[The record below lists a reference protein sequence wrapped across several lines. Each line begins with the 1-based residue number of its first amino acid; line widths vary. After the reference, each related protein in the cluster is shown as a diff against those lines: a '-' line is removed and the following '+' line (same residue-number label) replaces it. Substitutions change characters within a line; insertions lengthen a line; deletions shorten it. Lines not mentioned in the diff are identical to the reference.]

1 MKRLFSF
8 LLALAMVVCLLPGKT
23 PQAQAAEI
31 TEGDGTSAEAP
42 VFIDTEEEWVYYL
55 NNTTGFAYKHETQHT
70 WYFRVT
76 ADIVLD
82 AADEEN
88 GDTVDGTV
96 GYTSTGKTTVID
108 LDGHTITA
116 NGGTARFMAANS
128 AGSSITMKNGSVI
141 VKRTGTSNNGSV
153 FFINAGS
160 QLTLENMTVTETGA
174 SEYTGNGELLYIGTS
189 KSSAT
194 IKNTVLEANTA
205 NNSKD
210 NAIYVNTN
218 GASLDIQDSTILET
232 VHVTTTGVVTASGAT
247 NISKLNLAYT
257 ASAQAKADLS
267 GLTAGARVR
276 VAAGETAFTA
286 AFENAENV
294 LSYVKSAD
302 VTKKV
307 TVSGNALILAAE
319 EAGDGSAE
327 KPWLITSEADYVEHI
342 FTNTAESGY
351 YKIKDDIVLDVAT
364 DDDVNGNQNGS
375 STGRTINID
384 FNGYTVS
391 AIGTSYRFFS
401 CGAEGDLTLK
411 NGSVIVNRKY
421 VNAGAVF
428 NIINGGKLT
437 LENMNISEIGTTAH
451 TNNGELLYVN
461 NGSTATITNT
471 VMSAV
476 TDGNTNPDKTVYIT
490 GSSVTFQNSTINEN
504 VYVTSTG
511 SITVSGATKI
521 ANVDLTSGAL
531 LSVGTLESG
540 AEIGITAEENV
551 PFTGVLENAS
561 AYAGYFTTQQEGM
574 AVGALVDNTLAIVP
588 VGDGSGA
595 SETDPI
601 FIDSN
606 EEWIEYL
613 VYGDGIVST
622 SQQQDWY
629 FVLRTDLRIRTGAYA
644 YGASGKN
651 ITIDFDGHT
660 MNSAN
665 GASNRFMT
673 IADGALTLKNGTL
686 EENGVSTSH
695 GAVFH
700 LTHSDLILENMQVDE
715 YSATAYTKRGEIIYA
730 TASNITLKNTDV
742 TGVFT
747 GADTDYGAIY
757 LREDSASGTPS
768 VLTMVSSSLSC
779 TETGTIGK
787 GGWITAGKNT
797 FVNLENSRISGGAAE
812 LGGNVY
818 IGNATLTMKDS
829 AITGG
834 TATQGADL
842 YLLGS
847 AVVDTAS
854 VTGAMYAAADADLQT
869 PSGALVTNMT
879 TGQATLYAS
888 AGEAVAAYIE
898 GDCLKLFEAV
908 ELAITCD
915 AVVDLNGKNITIT
928 GNGENKITAFDSANK
943 DFATY
948 GTLIL
953 REAEL
958 ANEFETQAMDGNLY
972 YLLTDEDGI
981 HSFHR
986 LDMKIVGV
994 SLRTSIGGIYYRGVW
1009 NCDDALKAKIKT
1021 FGVAVSL
1028 QGMPDADFAKSGKC
1042 LWTEYTGEELESGK
1056 EMTGAMISGIV
1067 KKDREPALNDSYGR
1081 NYPIYA
1087 TTYVVFDN
1095 SYATVSDD
1103 ASTTEDDVAMS
1114 LYNVVEKVEELIT
1127 QLEAS
1132 ESEEDRQLA
1141 AKYLQLM
1148 DAFYADWKDYGLES
1162 WGREDFTE
1170 PGN

>member
-1 MKRLFSF
+1 MKRLFSL
-8 LLALAMVVCLLPGKT
+8 LLALAMVLSLIPVGIQ
-23 PQAQAAEI
+23 QAKAVEI

-55 NNTTGFAYKHETQHT
+55 NNTTGFAYKHETQNT
-70 WYFRVT
+70 WYFRLT

-88 GDTVDGTV
+88 GDTVNGAV

-108 LDGHTITA
+108 LNGFTVTA
-116 NGGTARFMAANS
+116 NGGATRFMAANS
-128 AGSSITMKNGSVI
+128 EGSHLTLKNGTV
-141 VKRTGTSNNGSV
+141 VVDRTYTSSTGAVFYINNGSH
-153 FFINAGS
+153 
-160 QLTLENMTVTETGA
+160 LTLENMNI
-174 SEYTGNGELLYIGTS
+174 SEIGDAAFGKNGELLYLGTGS
-189 KSSAT
+189 SSAT
-194 IKNTVLEANTA
+194 IINTVMEANTV
-205 NNSKD
+205 N
-210 NAIYVNTN
+210 NTN
-218 GASLDIQDSTILET
+218 ASTIYITTGGASADFQNSTILET

-247 NISKLNLAYT
+247 KIAKLNLAYT
-257 ASAQAKADLS
+257 TSAQAKAELS
-267 GLTAGARVR
+267 GLTDGARVR
-276 VAAGETAFTA
+276 VAAGETAFTT

-294 LSYVKSAD
+294 LPYVKSAD

-307 TVSGNALILAAE
+307 TVSDNALILVAE
-319 EAGDGSAE
+319 EEGDGSAE
-327 KPWLITSEADYVEHI
+327 KPWLITGEADYVEHI
-342 FTNTAESGY
+342 FTNTSESGY
-351 YKIKDDIVLDVAT
+351 YKLKDDIVLDVAT

-421 VNAGAVF
+421 VNSGAVF

-451 TNNGELLYVN
+451 TNNGELLYVY

-540 AEIGITAEENV
+540 TEIGITAEENA

-561 AYAGYFTTQQEGM
+561 MYAGYFTTQQEGM
-574 AVGALVDNTLAIVP
+574 AVGALEDNTLAIVP

-595 SETDPI
+595 TEKDPI
-601 FIDSN
+601 YIDSN

-613 VYGDGIVST
+613 VYGDGVVST
-622 SQQQDWY
+622 SEQVDWY

-644 YGASGKN
+644 YGATGKN

-673 IADGALTLKNGTL
+673 IADGSLTLKNGTL

-700 LTHSDLILENMQVDE
+700 LTRSDLVLDNMQVDE

-747 GADTDYGAIY
+747 GSDTDYGAIY

-779 TETGTIGK
+779 TETGTVGK

-797 FVNLENSRISGGAAE
+797 FVTLENSRISGGAAE

-818 IGNATLTMKDS
+818 IGKATLTMKDS
-829 AITGG
+829 TITGG

-854 VTGAMYAAADADLQT
+854 VTGAMYAAADADLQA

-879 TGQATLYAS
+879 TGQAALYAS
-888 AGEAVAAYIE
+888 AGEAAAAYTENDSI
-898 GDCLKLFEAV
+898 KLFEST
-908 ELAITCD
+908 ELALSCD
-915 AVVDLNGKNITIT
+915 AVVDLNGKNITVT
-928 GNGENKITAFDSANK
+928 GTGATNVTAFDSANR
-943 DFATY
+943 DYATY
-948 GTLIL
+948 GMLTLNG
-953 REAEL
+953 AVL
-958 ANEFETQAMDGNLY
+958 ANGFETEAIDGNKY
-972 YLLTDEDGI
+972 YTLSQEGVY
-981 HSFHR
+981 SFHR
-986 LDMKIVGV
+986 LDMEITGV
-994 SLRTSIGGIYYRGVW
+994 SLRTTTGGIYFKGIW
-1009 NCDDALKAKIKT
+1009 NCDDALKAEIES

-1028 QGMPDADFAKSGKC
+1028 KGMPGSDFAQSADC
-1042 LWTEYTGEELESGK
+1042 LWTEFAGEDLENGA
-1056 EMTGAMISGIV
+1056 EMTGVMIDGII
-1067 KKDREPALNDSYGR
+1067 KKDRDPALNDGYGR
-1081 NYPIYA
+1081 NYVICA
-1087 TTYVVFDN
+1087 TAYVAFEN
-1095 SYATVSDD
+1095 GQTLVSDD
-1103 ASTTEDDVAMS
+1103 AATADDDVAVT
-1114 LYNVVEKVEELIT
+1114 LYSVVDGIEAMIT
-1127 QLEAS
+1127 KLEAS
-1132 ESEEDRQLA
+1132 EAEEDRQLA

-1148 DAFYADWKDYGLES
+1148 NAFYADWKDYGLES

>member
-8 LLALAMVVCLLPGKT
+8 LLALAMVLSLIPVGIQ
-23 PQAQAAEI
+23 QAKAAEI

-70 WYFRVT
+70 WYFRLT

-88 GDTVDGTV
+88 GDTVNGTV

-108 LDGHTITA
+108 LNGFTVTA
-116 NGGTARFMAANS
+116 NGGATRFMAANS
-128 AGSSITMKNGSVI
+128 EGSHLTLKNGTV
-141 VKRTGTSNNGSV
+141 VVDRTYTSSTGAVFYINNGSH
-153 FFINAGS
+153 
-160 QLTLENMTVTETGA
+160 LTLENMNI
-174 SEYTGNGELLYIGTS
+174 SEIGDAAFGKNGELLYLGTGS
-189 KSSAT
+189 SSAT
-194 IKNTVLEANTA
+194 IINTVMEANTV
-205 NNSKD
+205 N
-210 NAIYVNTN
+210 NTN
-218 GASLDIQDSTILET
+218 ASTIYIATGGASADFQNSTILET

-247 NISKLNLAYT
+247 KIAKLNLAST
-257 ASAQAKADLS
+257 ATAQAKADLS

-307 TVSGNALILAAE
+307 TVSDNALILAAE

-342 FTNTAESGY
+342 FTNTSESGY
-351 YKIKDDIVLDVAT
+351 YKLKDDIVLDVAT

-375 STGRTINID
+375 STGRTIHMD
-384 FNGYTVS
+384 LNGYTVS
-391 AIGTSYRFFS
+391 AVGTAYRFFS

-437 LENMNISEIGTTAH
+437 LENMNISELGTTAH
-451 TNNGELLYVN
+451 TNNGELLYVS

-476 TDGNTNPDKTVYIT
+476 TDGNTNPDKTVYIN

-531 LSVGTLESG
+531 LTVGTLAEG
-540 AEIGITAEENV
+540 AQIGITAEENV
-551 PFTGVLENAS
+551 PFTGALENAS
-561 AYAGYFTTQQEGM
+561 MYAGYFTTQQEGM
-574 AVGALVDNTLAIVP
+574 AVGALEDNTLAIIP

-700 LTHSDLILENMQVDE
+700 LTHSDLVLDNMQVDE

-730 TASNITLKNTDV
+730 TASNVALKNTDV

-757 LREDSASGTPS
+757 LREDSASDIPS
-768 VLTMVSSSLSC
+768 VLTLVSSSLSC
-779 TETGTIGK
+779 TETGTVGK

-797 FVNLENSRISGGAAE
+797 FVTLENSRISGGAAE
-812 LGGNVY
+812 MGGNVY
-818 IGNATLTMKDS
+818 IGMATLTMKDS
-829 AITGG
+829 TITGG

-854 VTGAMYAAADADLQT
+854 LTGAMYAAADADLRA

-879 TGQATLYAS
+879 TGEAVLYATVS
-888 AGEAVAAYIE
+888 EAATAYTENDSI
-898 GDCLKLFEAV
+898 KLFEST
-908 ELAITCD
+908 ELALSCD
-915 AVVDLNGKNITIT
+915 AVVDLNGKNITVT
-928 GNGENKITAFDSANK
+928 GTGATNVTAFDSANS
-943 DFATY
+943 DYATY
-948 GTLIL
+948 GMLTLNG
-953 REAEL
+953 AVL
-958 ANEFETQAMDGNLY
+958 ANGFETEAIDGNKY
-972 YLLTDEDGI
+972 YTLSQEGVY
-981 HSFHR
+981 SFHR
-986 LDMKIVGV
+986 LDMEITGV
-994 SLRTSIGGIYYRGVW
+994 SLRTTTGGIYFKGIW
-1009 NCDDALKAKIKT
+1009 NCDDALKAQIKT

-1028 QGMPDADFAKSGKC
+1028 KGMPGADFAQSADC
-1042 LWTEYTGEELESGK
+1042 LWTEFAGEELETGK
-1056 EMTGAMISGIV
+1056 EMTGVMIDGII
-1067 KKDREPALNDSYGR
+1067 KKDREPALNDGYGR
-1081 NYPIYA
+1081 NYAICA
-1087 TTYVVFDN
+1087 ATYVVFEN
-1095 SYATVSDD
+1095 GQTLVSDD
-1103 ASTTEDDVAMS
+1103 AATADDDVAVT
-1114 LYNVVEKVEELIT
+1114 LYSVVDGIEAMIT
-1127 QLEAS
+1127 KLEAS
-1132 ESEEDRQLA
+1132 EAEEDRQLA

>member
-1 MKRLFSF
+1 MKRLFSL
-8 LLALAMVVCLLPGKT
+8 LLALAMVLSLIPVGIQ
-23 PQAQAAEI
+23 QAKAAEI

-70 WYFRVT
+70 WYFRLT

-88 GDTVDGTV
+88 GDTVNGTV

-108 LDGHTITA
+108 LNGHTVTA

-128 AGSSITMKNGSVI
+128 AGSSVTMKNGSVI
-141 VKRTGTSNNGSV
+141 INRTGTSNNGSV
-153 FFINAGS
+153 FFINSGS
-160 QLTLENMTVTETGA
+160 HLTLENMTVTEKGT
-174 SEYTGNGELLYIGTS
+174 SKYTGNGELLYVGTN

-194 IKNTVLEANTA
+194 IKNTVIEANTT
-205 NNSKD
+205 NNSSD
-210 NAIYVNTN
+210 NAIYVYTN
-218 GASLDIQDSTILET
+218 GASLDIQDSTVNET

-247 NISKLNLAYT
+247 KIAKLNLAST
-257 ASAQAKADLS
+257 ATAQAKADLS
-267 GLTAGARVR
+267 GLTEGARVH

-294 LSYVKSAD
+294 LPYVRSAD
-302 VTKKV
+302 PTKKV
-307 TVSGNALILAAE
+307 AVSDNAFVLVAE
-319 EAGDGSAE
+319 EPGDGSAE
-327 KPWLITSEADYVEHI
+327 KPWLITGEADYVEHI
-342 FTNTAESGY
+342 FTNTSESGY
-351 YKIKDDIVLDVAT
+351 YKLKDDIVLDVAT

-391 AIGTSYRFFS
+391 AVGTSYRFFS

-437 LENMNISEIGTTAH
+437 LENMNISELGTTAH
-451 TNNGELLYVN
+451 TNNGELLYVS

-476 TDGNTNPDKTVYIT
+476 TDGNTNPDKTVYIA
-490 GSSVTFQNSTINEN
+490 GSSVTFQNSTIHEN

-540 AEIGITAEENV
+540 AEIGITAAENV
-551 PFTGVLENAS
+551 PFTGALENAS
-561 AYAGYFTTQQEGM
+561 MYAVYFTTQQEGM
-574 AVGALVDNTLAIVP
+574 AVGALEDNTLAIIP

-613 VYGDGIVST
+613 VHGDGIVST

-673 IADGALTLKNGTL
+673 IADGSLTLKNGTL

-700 LTHSDLILENMQVDE
+700 LTHSDLVLDNMQVDE

-730 TASNITLKNTDV
+730 TSSNITLRNSNI
-742 TGVFT
+742 TGIFA
-747 GADTDYGAIY
+747 GAETDYGAIY
-757 LREDSASGTPS
+757 LRQDANTEIPS
-768 VLTMVSSSLSC
+768 VLTMENSTLSC
-779 TETGTIGK
+779 QQTGTIGK
-787 GGWITAGKNT
+787 GGWITAGVNTAVVLKN
-797 FVNLENSRISGGAAE
+797 SQISGGAAE
-812 LGGNVY
+812 MGGNVY
-818 IGNATLTMKDS
+818 IGRSAALTMEGS
-829 AITGG
+829 TISGG

-854 VTGAMYAAADADLQT
+854 LTGAMYAAADADLQA

-879 TGQATLYAS
+879 TGEAVLYATVS
-888 AGEAVAAYIE
+888 EAATAYTENDSI
-898 GDCLKLFEAV
+898 KLFEST
-908 ELAITCD
+908 ELALSCD
-915 AVVDLNGKNITIT
+915 AVVDLNGKNITVT
-928 GNGENKITAFDSANK
+928 GTGATNVTAFDSANS
-943 DFATY
+943 DYATY
-948 GTLIL
+948 GMLTLNG
-953 REAEL
+953 AVL
-958 ANEFETQAMDGNLY
+958 ANGFETEAIDGNKY
-972 YLLTDEDGI
+972 YTLSQEGVY
-981 HSFHR
+981 SFHR
-986 LDMKIVGV
+986 LDMEITGV
-994 SLRTSIGGIYYRGVW
+994 SLRTTTGGIYFKGIW
-1009 NCDDALKAKIKT
+1009 NCDDALKAQIKT

-1028 QGMPDADFAKSGKC
+1028 KGMPGADFAQSADC
-1042 LWTEYTGEELESGK
+1042 LWTEFAGEELETGK
-1056 EMTGAMISGIV
+1056 EMTGVMIDGII
-1067 KKDREPALNDSYGR
+1067 KKDREPALNDGYGR
-1081 NYPIYA
+1081 NYAICA
-1087 TTYVVFDN
+1087 ATYVVFEN
-1095 SYATVSDD
+1095 GQTLVSDD
-1103 ASTTEDDVAMS
+1103 AATADDDVAVT
-1114 LYNVVEKVEELIT
+1114 LYSVVDGIEAMIT
-1127 QLEAS
+1127 KLEAS
-1132 ESEEDRQLA
+1132 EAEEDRQLA